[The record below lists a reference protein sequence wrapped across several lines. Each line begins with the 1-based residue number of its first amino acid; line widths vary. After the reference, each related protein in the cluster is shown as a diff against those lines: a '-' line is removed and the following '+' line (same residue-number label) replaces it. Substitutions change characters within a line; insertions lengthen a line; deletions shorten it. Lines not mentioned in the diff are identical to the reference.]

1 MSTFKNNG
9 AQTMQPM
16 LDRVAGRLATETG
29 ISRRSLLALGVG
41 LGGLPL
47 LSAAATPTAGSVGAP
62 IFPPDPKRKLH
73 VIECNSDTVRVG
85 ILDPTSRAAAVIDSG
100 DVVHYPNTW
109 LNWANEPKYGMSFE
123 EREPVRKRYPR
134 GPYSNIG
141 PVFVRG
147 AESGDVIECRTLR
160 ARPIGWGWNSAPAN
174 VGAIPE
180 DFDKPY
186 LRYFK
191 FDQERKSAEFAPGI
205 RFDIHAG
212 QGLFAT
218 QPPGDQAISGI
229 LNGPYGGKLGLNELI
244 EGTAL
249 FLPVFHDGGRVWTG
263 NSHAV
268 QGDGMVNQTALET
281 AMEDLRI
288 QYVLH
293 KKIALPLPMAE
304 TPTHWIGLGFGAT
317 LDDALVQCLRHMID
331 WASRALDMERA
342 DAYALLSLS
351 GSFRATKFARQR
363 QSVYT
368 NKPLQTMHGMLPK
381 HVFSAERLARLS
393 QSLRN
398 GNA

>member
-1 MSTFKNNG
+1 MSNEPIG
-9 AQTMQPM
+9 VQDMQPL
-16 LDRVAGRLATETG
+16 LDKAADRIADHTRL
-29 ISRRSLLALGVG
+29 SRRAVLAIGAGIG
-41 LGGLPL
+41 LVPLAARAAGG
-47 LSAAATPTAGSVGAP
+47 SARGGTPV
-62 IFPPDPKRKLH
+62 FPANPKARVH
-73 VIECNSDTVRVG
+73 VVECSHNTVRVG
-85 ILDPTSRAAAVIDSG
+85 ILDPKSEPAAVIDSG
-100 DVVHYPNTW
+100 DIVHYPNTW
-109 LNWANEPKYGMSFE
+109 LNWANEPKYGMSFD
-123 EREPVRKRYPR
+123 EREPIRRRYPN

-141 PVFVRG
+141 PVFIRG
-147 AESGDVIECRTLR
+147 AEPGDVIECRILR
-160 ARPIGWGWNSAPAN
+160 ARPIEWGWNSSPAN

-191 FDQERKSAEFAPGI
+191 FDKDRKTTEFAPGV
-205 RFDIHAG
+205 RFEIHAG

-218 QPPGDQAISGI
+218 QPPGDAPVSGI
-229 LNGPYGGKLGLNELI
+229 LNGPYGGKLGLNELV
-244 EGTAL
+244 EGTSL
-249 FLPVFHDGGRVWTG
+249 FLPVFQPGGRVWTG

-293 KKIALPLPMAE
+293 KNLKLALPMAE

-317 LDDALVQCLRHMID
+317 LDDALVQCLRNLID
-331 WASRALDMERA
+331 WGSQALSMERS
-342 DAYALLSLS
+342 DVYALFSLA

-381 HVFSAERLARLS
+381 DVFSPERQARLS
-393 QSLRN
+393 QSLRT

>member
-1 MSTFKNNG
+1 MNSNESINADNVRPILEK
-9 AQTMQPM
+9 A
-16 LDRVAGRLATETG
+16 AGRIAEHTRL
-29 ISRRSLLALGVG
+29 SRRAVLALGAGIG
-41 LGGLPL
+41 LAPL
-47 LSAAATPTAGSVGAP
+47 AGHAAGSSVRGGGKP
-62 IFPPDPKRKLH
+62 IFPPDPKTRVH
-73 VIECNSDTVRVG
+73 VVECNQRTVRVG
-85 ILDPTSRAAAVIDSG
+85 ILDPKSEPAAVIDSG

-123 EREPVRKRYPR
+123 EREPIRRRYPN

-141 PVFVRG
+141 PVVVRG
-147 AESGDVIECRTLR
+147 AEPGDVIECRTLR
-160 ARPIGWGWNSAPAN
+160 ARPIEWGWNSSPAN

-191 FDQERKSAEFAPGI
+191 FDQDRKTAEFAPGI
-205 RFDIHAG
+205 RFEIHAG

-218 QPPGDQAISGI
+218 QPAGDAAVSGI
-229 LNGPYGGKLGLNELI
+229 LNGPYGGKLGLNELV
-244 EGTAL
+244 EGTSL
-249 FLPVFHDGGRVWTG
+249 FLPVFHPGGRVWTG

-293 KKIALPLPMAE
+293 KKPGLSLPMAE

-317 LDDALVQCLRHMID
+317 LDDALVQCLRHLID
-331 WASRALDMERA
+331 WGSRALSMERS
-342 DAYALLSLS
+342 DVYALFSLA

-381 HVFSAERLARLS
+381 DVFSPERLARLS
-393 QSLRN
+393 ESLRT
-398 GNA
+398 GGA